1 MHNRR
6 DRGRKRL
13 EMTDLVANCIAI
25 ARDRMHLPEEAMV
38 LEPPPPGSHFPVIGT
53 DVELNSAILNLLDNA
68 VKYSGESIHIR
79 VRLRIE
85 RDVWV
90 MLDVRDQGIGIA
102 QENLTRIFKRF
113 YRVQSR
119 SAARIIGTGLGLF
132 IVRSIARQH
141 GGDATAASD
150 GPGKGST
157 MTLKLPLAPPPASDA
172 AFLPAAIG
180 ESK

>member
-1 MHNRR
+1 M
-6 DRGRKRL
+6 
-13 EMTDLVANCIAI
+13 EELVASCISI
-25 ARDRMHLPEEAMV
+25 ARDRMHLPEEAIL
-38 LEPPPPGSHFPVIGT
+38 LEPLEPGAHFPVIGN
-53 DVELNSAILNLLDNA
+53 DVELNSAMLNLLDNA
-68 VKYSGESIHIR
+68 VKYSGETVRVR

-90 MLDVRDQGIGIA
+90 MVAVQDEGLGIA
-102 QENLTRIFKRF
+102 HENLKRIFKRF

-141 GGDATAASD
+141 GGDAIAASD

-157 MTLKLPLAPPPASDA
+157 MTLKLPLAPAADA
-172 AFLPAAIG
+172 ALSPVAAG